1 MYVCMY
7 VFNPNSHYE
16 QDVLEGQ
23 FYFILFYF
31 FLLFNQ
37 I

>member
-1 MYVCMY
+1 MY

-23 FYFILFYF
+23 FSFLFF